1 MGNPKRTYSRPPTWE
16 EYKRDQE
23 EKRRQLRSSLVK
35 LPTFN
40 GTNSLK
46 KYYATGD
53 WEWEGTMRYNE
64 GKRKAFSFEYEA
76 VLPIGKVF
84 RDRKAHYRISV
95 TRHNGGL
102 FSPDAL
108 TAWIHILAYPSSE
121 YYQDGYGYQV
131 FFSLE
136 NPGATLGNVLTF
148 CDALISDL
156 QYFINNPELGYDH
169 SQKADNHAYQ
179 YKFHNDLSLRQVD
192 GFFVFF
198 DQRL

>member
-1 MGNPKRTYSRPPTWE
+1 MGNAKRTYSRPPTWE

-136 NPGATLGNVLTF
+136 NPSTTLGNIFTF
-148 CDALISDL
+148 CDALISDF
-156 QYFINNPELGYDH
+156 QDFINKPELGYDYY
-169 SQKADNHAYQ
+169 QKGSNHAYE
-179 YKFHNDLSLRQVD
+179 YKFHNDLSLYRVD
-192 GFFVFF
+192 GFYVFL
-198 DQRL
+198 D